1 MTQTEPHHRA
11 AEPAPD
17 GGSGRSRTDWTIFGV
32 GAALV
37 LVFLLWGLF
46 GSESLSSTVSVLLEG
61 LIRGGGWGFILAA
74 TGFVVFALWLAFSRF
89 GKIRLGTDAEQPEF
103 RTVSWIAMM
112 FSAGMGIGLMFFGVN
127 EPLSFFTTSVP
138 PGAAQPGSTEAMQVA
153 MATSLFHWTL
163 HPWAIYA
170 VVGLA
175 IAYSTFR
182 KGRRQLI

>member
-1 MTQTEPHHRA
+1 MAAPSTDPVAAHR
-11 AEPAPD
+11 P
-17 GGSGRSRTDWTIFGV
+17 RTDWTIFGV

-37 LVFLLWGLF
+37 LLFLLWGLL
-46 GSESLSSTVSVLLEG
+46 GPDSLSGTVSGLLDG
-61 LIRGGGWGFILAA
+61 LIRAGGWGFILAA

-127 EPLSFFTTSVP
+127 EPLSFFTTAVP
-138 PGAAQPGSTEAMQVA
+138 PGSAAPGSTEAVQVA

-163 HPWAIYA
+163 HPWATRSSA
-170 VVGLA
+170 SRSPTPPSARAAG
-175 IAYSTFR
+175 S
-182 KGRRQLI
+182 